1 MTHLLDTSAV
11 LAYYFEED
19 GADQV
24 QALLADTKNP
34 PCICCVTELEFW
46 ARLKSLGAEAQF
58 QIDWPELSNLLTICP
73 LDVQIVARAVEIRR
87 ACSDRL
93 PPVDSLIAATASFHN
108 MVLVHRDPHFE
119 SIPRKLLRQ
128 VSLCPPTAS

>member
-19 GADQV
+19 GAEQV
-24 QALLADTKNP
+24 QTLLADTKNP
-34 PCICCVTELEFW
+34 PSICCVTELEFW
-46 ARLKSLGAEAQF
+46 ARLKSLGAEAHF
-58 QIDWPELSNLLTICP
+58 GSDWPELSNLLTICP
-73 LDVQIVARAVEIRR
+73 LNSQIVGRAVEIRR

-93 PPVDSLIAATASFHN
+93 PTVDSLIAATASLHN

-119 SIPRKLLRQ
+119 SIPCKLLRQ
-128 VSLCPPTAS
+128 VSLCPPAAA

>member
-1 MTHLLDTSAV
+1 MTHLLDTPAV

-19 GADQV
+19 GADRV
-24 QALLADTKNP
+24 QTLLADTKNP
-34 PCICCVTELEFW
+34 PSICCITELEFW
-46 ARLKSLGAEAQF
+46 ARLKSLGAEAHF
-58 QIDWPELSNLLTICP
+58 GSDWPELSNFLTTCS
-73 LDVQIVARAVEIRR
+73 LDGQIVGRAVEIRR

>member
-19 GADQV
+19 GADRV

-34 PCICCVTELEFW
+34 PSICCVTELEFW

-58 QIDWPELSNLLTICP
+58 RIDWPELSNLFTTCS
-73 LDVQIVARAVEIRR
+73 LDGQIVDRAVEIRR

-93 PPVDSLIAATASFHN
+93 PTVDSLIAATASFHN
-108 MVLVHRDPHFE
+108 IVLVHRDPHFE
-119 SIPRKLLRQ
+119 SIPCKLLRQ
-128 VSLCPPTAS
+128 VSLFPLTAS

>member
-19 GADQV
+19 GADRV
-24 QALLADTKNP
+24 QTLLADTKNP
-34 PCICCVTELEFW
+34 PSICCITELEFW
-46 ARLKSLGAEAQF
+46 ARLKSLGAEALF
-58 QIDWPELSNLLTICP
+58 DSDWPELSNLLRTYS
-73 LDVQIVARAVEIRR
+73 LDVQIVGRAVEIRR
-87 ACSDRL
+87 ACCERL
-93 PPVDSLIAATASFHN
+93 PTVDSLIAATASFHN

-128 VSLCPPTAS
+128 VSLCPPTAL

>member
-11 LAYYFEED
+11 LAYYFEEG
-19 GADQV
+19 GADRV
-24 QALLADTKNP
+24 QPLLADTKNP
-34 PCICCVTELEFW
+34 PSICCLTELEFW
-46 ARLKSLGAEAQF
+46 ARLKFLGAEAHF
-58 QIDWPELSNLLTICP
+58 GSDWPELSTLLRTLP
-73 LDVQIVARAVEIRR
+73 LDVQIVGRAVEIRR

-93 PPVDSLIAATASFHN
+93 PTVDSLIAATASFHN

-128 VSLCPPTAS
+128 VSLCPTTAS

>member
-24 QALLADTKNP
+24 QTLLADTKNP
-34 PCICCVTELEFW
+34 PSICCVTELEFW
-46 ARLKSLGAEAQF
+46 ARLKSLGAEGQF
-58 QIDWPELSNLLTICP
+58 GSDWPELSNLLRTYS

-93 PPVDSLIAATASFHN
+93 PTVDSLIAATASFHN
-108 MVLVHRDPHFE
+108 MALVHRDPHFE

-128 VSLCPPTAS
+128 VSLCQPTAS

>member
-1 MTHLLDTSAV
+1 M
-11 LAYYFEED
+11 LAYYFEVD
-19 GADQV
+19 GADRV
-24 QALLADTKNP
+24 QALMADTKNP
-34 PCICCVTELEFW
+34 PSICCVTELEFG

-58 QIDWPELSNLLTICP
+58 QIDWPELSNLLRTYS
-73 LDVQIVARAVEIRR
+73 LDAQIVARAVEIRY

-93 PPVDSLIAATASFHN
+93 PTVDSLIAATASFHN

>member
-19 GADQV
+19 GAERV

-34 PCICCVTELEFW
+34 PSICCVTELEFW
-46 ARLKSLGAEAQF
+46 ARLKSLGAESHF
-58 QIDWPELSNLLTICP
+58 GSDWLELSNLLTTCS
-73 LDVQIVARAVEIRR
+73 LDVQIVGRAVEIRR
-87 ACSDRL
+87 ACNDRL
-93 PPVDSLIAATASFHN
+93 PTVDSLIAGTASFHN

-128 VSLCPPTAS
+128 ISLCPPTAS

>member
-19 GADQV
+19 GAERV
-24 QALLADTKNP
+24 EALLADTKNP
-34 PCICCVTELEFW
+34 PSICCVTELEFW
-46 ARLKSLGAEAQF
+46 ARLKSLGAESHF
-58 QIDWPELSNLLTICP
+58 GPDWLELSNLLTTCS
-73 LDVQIVARAVEIRR
+73 LDVQIIGRAVEIRR

-93 PPVDSLIAATASFHN
+93 PTVDSLIAATASFHN

-128 VSLCPPTAS
+128 ISLCPPTAS

>member
-19 GADQV
+19 GADRV

-34 PCICCVTELEFW
+34 PSICCVTELEFW
-46 ARLKSLGAEAQF
+46 ARLKSLGAESHF
-58 QIDWPELSNLLTICP
+58 GSDWPEISNLLTIFS
-73 LDVQIVARAVEIRR
+73 LDIQIVGRAVEIRR

-93 PPVDSLIAATASFHN
+93 PTVDSLIAATASFHN
-108 MVLVHRDPHFE
+108 TVLVHRDPHFE

-128 VSLCPPTAS
+128 LSLCPPAAA

>member
-1 MTHLLDTSAV
+1 GGVGFVHTTTVHQPSRAKRLFSIAG
-11 LAYYFEED
+11 F
-19 GADQV
+19 G
-24 QALLADTKNP
+24 
-34 PCICCVTELEFW
+34 
-46 ARLKSLGAEAQF
+46 LKSLGAEAQF
-58 QIDWPELSNLLTICP
+58 QIDWPELSNLLTIRP
-73 LDVQIVARAVEIRR
+73 LDVQIVGRGVEIRR

-93 PPVDSLIAATASFHN
+93 PTVDSLIAATASFHN